1 LNSNSYFKTLSRIIL
16 LILSS
21 LPTIILDRCYQIMTQ
36 VLLEKKTFKTI
47 SLHKDKDKIE
57 NLRLLEVKEELMLDN
72 FRSLAKM
79 ASPCI
84 LGLRPIDSAKCKAI
98 AVRNHNI
105 LKSYLKQILYRIE
118 IVDQEER
125 NLILLPRLTMLKKN
139 RQMKF
144 KN

>member
-1 LNSNSYFKTLSRIIL
+1 
-16 LILSS
+16 
-21 LPTIILDRCYQIMTQ
+21 MTQ

-47 SLHKDKDKIE
+47 SLHKDKDKTE
-57 NLRLLEVKEELMLDN
+57 NLRLLEVKEEHIPDN
-72 FRSLAKM
+72 FRSLVKM
-79 ASPCI
+79 VSQCI
-84 LGLRPIDSAKCKAI
+84 QDLLLIDSAKCKAI

-125 NLILLPRLTMLKKN
+125 NLILLPHLTMLKKN
-139 RQMKF
+139 RQTKF